1 MPFPALPASVAKSR
15 SERSGQ
21 GSRSDRRLAL
31 DRKRAKA
38 KLVKWGKAG
47 GTPSRGAA
55 AAPPPVR
62 GIKPRKVNFALDFFR
77 KMCEF

>member
-31 DRKRAKA
+31 DRERAKA

-47 GTPSRGAA
+47 ALPAA
-55 AAPPPVR
+55 AKAAAHRVR